1 MNRQTVSVELILCAE
16 VTVTPEICEGIAEQ
30 YPQLW
35 AEAQNDPEAIA
46 RAMLYAS
53 ASRVTGGNEHY
64 EDWWD
69 GVGNMQGLIRNTRL
83 EED

>member
-1 MNRQTVSVELILCAE
+1 MNRQTVSVELTLRAE
-16 VTVTPEICEGIAEQ
+16 VTVTPEICEGIADQ

-53 ASRVTGGNEHY
+53 ASGATGGNEFSD
-64 EDWWD
+64 DWWD
-69 GVGNMQGLIRNTRL
+69 GVGNMRGLIRNARL